1 MIDYEL
7 FSSKGERA
15 ENEDSVRIVD
25 KGSLKAFILADGLG
39 GCGKGEI
46 ASLAA
51 VKAVENYILEN
62 EFDSDMLRNCFVE
75 AQKGVL
81 DAQKENDYYEMKTT
95 LVVLLIN
102 GKKAFWGHIG
112 DSRLYVFNGKKYE
125 YRTSDHSVTQVL
137 YKLGEIKEDE
147 IRHHNDR
154 NKLLRALG
162 SEDLSVENL
171 FECGGENVDV
181 FEKDFLLCSDGF
193 WEWITEKEMQKILKN
208 TKTPSAWIN
217 QMASKVVENGC
228 GNNMDNL
235 SAIVVRY

>member
-193 WEWITEKEMQKILKN
+193 WEWITEKEMQKILK
-208 TKTPSAWIN
+208 KYLQKEKS
-217 QMASKVVENGC
+217 
-228 GNNMDNL
+228 
-235 SAIVVRY
+235 